1 MNLGEILGVAENSKG
16 HLVVLNH
23 PGTATSGPLYGNATT
38 QLLEF
43 DDRGNFIREIGK
55 GVYGLG
61 YSHAIGLVRYDNL
74 WVVDKGTNAVVKFD
88 PAGYVVLNLG
98 RRPEGYEPPEHI
110 SPQEARPV
118 DGLVNG
124 PTDIGWDVDDNI
136 YVSDGYVNSRIAKFD
151 KHGNWIKSWGTYG
164 SEPGQLRLPHN
175 MQVDRGGNVY
185 VADRSNRR
193 IQVFDSDGN
202 VLRIFYLNAP
212 YDKTRQPVLG
222 NVAPNR
228 PDNTA
233 PWTLCISNGLTQYLF
248 AADEELGRVYKT
260 MLDGKI
266 IGMFGESWRQLG
278 PFNWPHGLS
287 CRSKNVYLRCRPEQ
301 LARTEKYCCAR
312 RQTPPPASN
321 APRLGRRRLSVHLT
335 GSASNAILPM
345 TLARPTSSTSPDGT
359 PFCASRKA
367 STSAFSCRLMLDGCP
382 GGIDIRIR
390 SNRSLID

>member
-1 MNLGEILGVAENSKG
+1 MHRAPI
-16 HLVVLNH
+16 
-23 PGTATSGPLYGNATT
+23 
-38 QLLEF
+38 
-43 DDRGNFIREIGK
+43 
-55 GVYGLG
+55 
-61 YSHAIGLVRYDNL
+61 VRYDNL

-248 AADEELGRVYKT
+248 AAKDLA
-260 MLDGKI
+260 
-266 IGMFGESWRQLG
+266 ESWARSDTWL
-278 PFNWPHGLS
+278 LS
-287 CRSKNVYLRCRPEQ
+287 
-301 LARTEKYCCAR
+301 
-312 RQTPPPASN
+312 
-321 APRLGRRRLSVHLT
+321 
-335 GSASNAILPM
+335 
-345 TLARPTSSTSPDGT
+345 
-359 PFCASRKA
+359 SR
-367 STSAFSCRLMLDGCP
+367 F
-382 GGIDIRIR
+382 
-390 SNRSLID
+390 